1 MTTNQMTTQSIK
13 KELLVDAS
21 QETCFKAFT
30 EKMDLWWPRTHH
42 VGSCPM
48 VESVLEPGV
57 NGRWYS
63 RHDDGSEV
71 NVGYVMQWDPYAQ
84 VVLVWQIDGNFKCD
98 PTLHTEVEV
107 NFIPEGP
114 TQTRVKF
121 EHKNI
126 ERLGSG
132 KHFANM
138 NEGWGHI
145 LNLYK
150 QVTENE

>member
-1 MTTNQMTTQSIK
+1 MTTESIK
-13 KELLVDAS
+13 KELLIEAS
-21 QETCFKAFT
+21 QETCFKVFT
-30 EKMDLWWPRTHH
+30 EKMDAWWPRTHH

-63 RHDDGSEV
+63 KHEDGSEV
-71 NVGYVMQWDPYAQ
+71 NVGYVLEWDPYAQ
-84 VVLVWQIDGNFKCD
+84 LVLVWQIDGSFRCD

-114 TQTRVKF
+114 KQTRVKF

-126 ERLGSG
+126 ERLGTG
-132 KHFANM
+132 KHFDSM
-138 NEGWGHI
+138 NQGWGHI
-145 LNLYK
+145 LDLFK